1 MFSSV
6 FTHAFIKGGRLVL
19 VFDSQ
24 NSAEYRLKNQHKD
37 QYVCAIG
44 NFVVDNGHIFLSSIE
59 GDHHYLLKE

>member
-24 NSAEYRLKNQHKD
+24 NSAEYRLKNNHADK
-37 QYVCAIG
+37 YVCAIG
-44 NFVVDNGHIFLSSIE
+44 TYSVDKGNIFLSSIE
-59 GDHHYLLKE
+59 GDHHYILKG

>member
-6 FTHAFIKGGRLVL
+6 FTHAFIKEGRLVL

-24 NSAEYRLKNQHKD
+24 NSAEYRLKNKHAD

-44 NFVVDNGHIFLSSIE
+44 TFVIDRGHVFLSSIE
-59 GDHHYLLKE
+59 GDHHYAIKG